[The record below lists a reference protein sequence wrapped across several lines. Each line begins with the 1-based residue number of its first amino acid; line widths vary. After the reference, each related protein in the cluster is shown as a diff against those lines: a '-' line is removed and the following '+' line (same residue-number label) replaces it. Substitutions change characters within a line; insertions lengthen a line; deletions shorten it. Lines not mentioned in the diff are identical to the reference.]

1 MVIHVGN
8 GPDQKSELIR
18 DTFASRRQVI
28 VTAFEEKQSGVHKT
42 DLTFGTIRL
51 WPSDSFSSGSDS
63 SSSSGSDSSS
73 DSDSGSDGHALDCL
87 LPIMLGILQYDPD
100 ERMSAKEAIS
110 IIDQAW
116 TPPDD
121 WDSWTDEAIQ
131 NNTEE
136 FEAA

>member
-1 MVIHVGN
+1 
-8 GPDQKSELIR
+8 
-18 DTFASRRQVI
+18 
-28 VTAFEEKQSGVHKT
+28 
-42 DLTFGTIRL
+42 
-51 WPSDSFSSGSDS
+51 
-63 SSSSGSDSSS
+63 
-73 DSDSGSDGHALDCL
+73 
-87 LPIMLGILQYDPD
+87 MLGILQYDPD